1 MYKRTLIT
9 FLLFS
14 LILHFSNAQRGRM
27 HSRMEQIHSER
38 IAFFTDKMSL
48 TPDEARLFWPVY
60 NELSTKR
67 EKIFDERRKLGE
79 NFRTNRESL
88 SEKEIEALSDKF
100 IELQLQEAKLSEEY
114 HRKFKAVLPA
124 EKVMVFYQAENEFRN
139 YLLRRLSGAGRGQG
153 PMQREEL

>member
-1 MYKRTLIT
+1 
-9 FLLFS
+9 
-14 LILHFSNAQRGRM
+14 M

-67 EKIFDERRKLGE
+67 EKVFDERRKLGE

-100 IELQLQEAKLSEEY
+100 IELQVQEAKLSEEY

-153 PMQREEL
+153 PRQREEL

>member
-1 MYKRTLIT
+1 
-9 FLLFS
+9 
-14 LILHFSNAQRGRM
+14 M

-48 TPDEARLFWPVY
+48 TPDEAKLFWPVY
-60 NELSTKR
+60 NELSTRR
-67 EKIFDERRKLGE
+67 EKIFDERRKLGD

-100 IELQLQEAKLSEEY
+100 IELQLQEARLIEEF
-114 HRKFKAVLPA
+114 HKKFKAVLPA
-124 EKVMVFYQAENEFRN
+124 GKVMVFYQAENEFRN

-153 PMQREEL
+153 QVQRDEP